1 VRYEHAQAFM
11 GMYRSHCQHLLNVMA
26 DHNFN
31 EVEGAMRHFWQSLPV
46 HMHPVISCQ
55 GVINQIAEKDEIV
68 YAVCALCSL
77 LSLP

>member
-31 EVEGAMRHFWQSLPV
+31 EVEGVMRHFWQSLPA

-55 GVINQIAEKDEIV
+55 GVIDQIAEKDEIV
-68 YAVCALCSL
+68 YAVCALSL
-77 LSLP
+77 SLSLP